1 MTSQTS
7 AQTVQFVLWP
17 QPPPWPRPSVTDWST
32 SLCVDERRASQ
43 IGRFAGSVTP
53 AAQQGEADR
62 KHAVADGSR
71 VGSRA
76 GEQEKEELQ
85 VWQQED
91 RRPHPDRKWW
101 QARADALRPAVGEG
115 RSRGAGPTSL
125 HVLQTEAVNF
135 KDIIHR
141 HDAEQQVESHT
152 HPSHPLT
159 EVHHPPYC
167 RENNQYSINN
177 QSIIINTARNQLII
191 NTTSH
196 LLWWRDVHHPPY
208 CREKTMNNQSVNNDQ
223 FVIQSTDG
231 SSSSRVINTSIL
243 WGKYSHHVWSL
254 INTVMENIIYAK
266 SINTENKHNNRSIHL
281 PSVCLWRDCVLQR
294 GVGHMGK

>member
-1 MTSQTS
+1 MCVVTVINNWPDPDSQAPGNLTLVLTDRAGGLNPTGVFVTWLKGTQEVTSQTS
-7 AQTVQFVLWP
+7 TQAVQFVLWP
-17 QPPPWPRPSVTDWST
+17 QRPQWPHPSVTDWST

-53 AAQQGEADR
+53 AAQQGKADR
-62 KHAVADGSR
+62 KHAVANGSR

-101 QARADALRPAVGEG
+101 QARADALRPAVGER
-115 RSRGAGPTSL
+115 RSRGAGPTFL
-125 HVLQTEAVNF
+125 HVLQTEAVNL
-135 KDIIHR
+135 KDVIHR
-141 HDAEQQVESHT
+141 SDAEEQVESHT

-177 QSIIINTARNQLII
+177 QYNHQ
-191 NTTSH
+191 
-196 LLWWRDVHHPPY
+196 Y
-208 CREKTMNNQSVNNDQ
+208 CKKSVNHHYIIP
-223 FVIQSTDG
+223 FTVITWC
-231 SSSSRVINTSIL
+231 SSPSIL
-243 WGKYSHHVWSL
+243 QGQ
-254 INTVMENIIYAK
+254 N
-266 SINTENKHNNRSIHL
+266 NK
-281 PSVCLWRDCVLQR
+281 
-294 GVGHMGK
+294 